1 MIGIIGAMDIEV
13 ESLKRLLQNVRK
25 EKISNIEFF
34 SGKIGE
40 NEAVIAKCGVGKVF
54 AAICAQTMVMH
65 FKPDVIVNIG
75 VAGGLS
81 KTLHIGDI
89 VIADSVAQHDM
100 DTTALGDERGFLSEI
115 GLIKIPADSRILNA
129 LEDACRYAGIN
140 YEIGT
145 IASGD
150 EFVSSANKKQLIKDT
165 FSAKACEMEGA
176 AIGQVCFVNKV
187 PFGVLR
193 AISDGAND
201 GANMDFA
208 EFAKASAENS
218 AKVIERFIYT
228 LKR

>member
-13 ESLKRLLQNVRK
+13 ESLKRLLKDVRK

-34 SGKIGE
+34 SGKIGDTDT
-40 NEAVIAKCGVGKVF
+40 VIAKCGVGKVF
-54 AAICAQTMVMH
+54 ASICAQTMIMQ
-65 FKPDVIVNIG
+65 FKPDIIVNIG

-81 KTLHIGDI
+81 ENLHIGDI

-100 DTTALGDERGFLSEI
+100 DTTALGDERGFLQEI
-115 GLIKIPADSRILNA
+115 GLVKIPADSRVLSV
-129 LEDACRYAGIN
+129 LEDACGYMGIN
-140 YEIGT
+140 YEVGT

-150 EFVSSANKKQLIKDT
+150 QFVSSEDKKQFIKDT

-201 GANMDFA
+201 GANFDFA
-208 EFAKASAENS
+208 EFTAMAAENS
-218 AKVIERFIYT
+218 AKVIERFVHT

>member
-13 ESLKRLLQNVRK
+13 ESLKRLLKDVRK

-34 SGKIGE
+34 LGKIGE
-40 NEAVIAKCGVGKVF
+40 TETVIAKCGVGKVF
-54 AAICAQTMVMH
+54 AAICAQTMILH

-81 KTLHIGDI
+81 DNLNIGDI

-100 DTTALGDERGFLSEI
+100 DTTALGDARGFLTEI
-115 GLIKIPADSRILNA
+115 ELVKIPADRNILA
-129 LEDACRYAGIN
+129 VLEDSCRYAGIN
-140 YEIGT
+140 YEVGT

-150 EFVSSANKKQLIKDT
+150 QFVSSEDKKQFIKDT

-193 AISDGAND
+193 AISDGANG
-201 GANMDFA
+201 GANFDFA
-208 EFAKASAENS
+208 EFTAMAAENS
-218 AKVIERFIYT
+218 AKVIERFVYT

>member
-13 ESLKRLLQNVRK
+13 ESLKRLLQDVRK
-25 EKISNIEFF
+25 EEISNIEFF
-34 SGKIGE
+34 CGKIGE
-40 NEAVIAKCGVGKVF
+40 TETVIAKCGVGKVF
-54 AAICAQTMVMH
+54 AAICAQTMIMH
-65 FKPDVIVNIG
+65 FKPNVIVNIG

-89 VIADSVAQHDM
+89 VVADSVAQHDM
-100 DTTALGDERGFLSEI
+100 DTTALGDERGLLSEI
-115 GLIKIPADSRILNA
+115 GLVKISVDNEVLNA
-129 LEDACRYAGIN
+129 LKESCRYAGIN
-140 YEIGT
+140 YEVGT

-150 EFVSSANKKQLIKDT
+150 EFVSSADKKKFIKDT

-193 AISDGAND
+193 AISDSAND
-201 GANMDFA
+201 GANMDFS
-208 EFAKASAENS
+208 EFAKAAAEKS
-218 AKVIERFIYT
+218 AKVIERFIHT